1 MAQLTLYLDEDTR
14 RRVEEAA
21 AREKV
26 SVSRWVKDRL
36 RRALEGGWP
45 SGYFELLGC
54 LSGSDLERP
63 GEITLAD
70 DSSRETL
77 P

>member
-1 MAQLTLYLDEDTR
+1 MAQMTLYLDEDTR

-21 AREKV
+21 AREQV

-36 RRALEGGWP
+36 KRALDAHWP
-45 SGYFELLGC
+45 PGYFELLGS
-54 LSGSDLERP
+54 LSEGDLERP
-63 GEITLAD
+63 GELAPGG
-70 DSSRETL
+70 DSPREPL